1 MPEWKGF
8 NYGMHDLSTRQPNA
22 DGNPLSFLFDTNG
35 ESEVH
40 GRDCII
46 KKNVGQVC
54 SLSLSL
60 FQKKGTHSIVGR
72 KLTDPGTS
80 RIAEGQNSQ
89 IS

>member
-1 MPEWKGF
+1 
-8 NYGMHDLSTRQPNA
+8 MHDLSTRQPNA

-54 SLSLSL
+54 ALSLSVCS
-60 FQKKGTHSIVGR
+60 KR
-72 KLTDPGTS
+72 KARTQLWPEKVDWFGHTSDSRGAEFLDQLTYFH
-80 RIAEGQNSQ
+80 
-89 IS
+89 